1 MKLYWGFATVGSIT
15 ILSRILGFIRD
26 LLIAAVLG
34 TSFVADALF
43 VAFRLPNVFG
53 RLQETLDAAFIPL
66 FTKRLHDEG
75 PAAAR
80 IFAGTTLTNL
90 SLFLLVLTLVGEIA
104 MPWLML
110 VLGPGFASDPTK
122 FDLAVMLARIALPY
136 LICTSLIALYAGV
149 LNAFGRFGIAAL
161 APAILNAVLIAVLLA
176 LIVLDGEQKA
186 AGVALA
192 WGIAVGGVAQVV
204 VLALASAKIGMT
216 VAWQLPGF
224 TSDMRRLAALATPGI
239 IASGMAQLTGVISM
253 IIATLQDS
261 VVSWLYYA
269 QRIFQFPLGVI
280 GVTIA
285 VVLLPNL
292 SHDLR
297 AGDHDSA
304 IAIENRALEFALLLT
319 LPAGVALFVAADP
332 ILRVLFERGAFTH
345 TDTNATATML
355 SALAPGLPAYVLIK
369 VLHPSFFARE
379 DTKTP
384 MIFAGISMTANAV
397 LSFTLFVT
405 LGATGIAV
413 ASTLVGWLNVT
424 LLLNTLMR
432 REWFRPDRAFL
443 LRLVGMAG
451 ASVVMGA
458 VTYALVQVLAP
469 WFAPIN
475 GFPIQALT
483 LSVVVGAALL
493 VYLSGIEL
501 FGAAKLR
508 DLMADLTL
516 R

>member
-15 ILSRILGFIRD
+15 ILSRVLGFIRD
-26 LLIAAVLG
+26 VLIAAVLG
-34 TSFVADALF
+34 TSFVADAFF

-53 RLQETLDAAFIPL
+53 RLQEALDAAFIPL

-75 PAAAR
+75 PGAAR
-80 IFAGTTLTNL
+80 TFAGKTLTNL
-90 SLFLLVLTLVGEIA
+90 SLVLLALTIVGEIA
-104 MPWLML
+104 MPWFML

-161 APAILNAVLIAVLLA
+161 APALFNAVFIAVLLV
-176 LIVLDGEQKA
+176 LVVLDSGQNA

-192 WGIAVGGVAQVV
+192 WGIAGAGVLQVLF
-204 VLALASAKIGMT
+204 LAFACAKIGMN

-224 TSDMRRLAALATPGI
+224 TTDMRKLATLATPGI

-269 QRIFQFPLGVI
+269 QRIFQLPLGVI

-285 VVLLPNL
+285 VVLLPHL

-297 AGDHDSA
+297 SGDHDSVRA
-304 IAIENRALEFALLLT
+304 SENRALEFALLLT
-319 LPAGVALFVAADP
+319 LPAAVALLVAAEP

-345 TDTNATATML
+345 TDTDATAAML

-384 MIFAGISMTANAV
+384 MALAGISMVANAV
-397 LSFTLFVT
+397 LSFTLFMI

-413 ASTLVGWLNVT
+413 ATTLSGWFNVT

-432 REWFRPDRAFL
+432 RDSFRPDPAFL
-443 LRLVGMAG
+443 RRLVGMAG
-451 ASVVMGA
+451 ASVTMG
-458 VTYALVQVLAP
+458 VVVYALIQVLAP

-475 GFPIQALT
+475 SFPIQALA
-483 LSVVVGAALL
+483 LSAVVGAGLL

-501 FGAAKLR
+501 FGTAKLR
-508 DLMADLTL
+508 DLMRDLTSL
-516 R
+516 